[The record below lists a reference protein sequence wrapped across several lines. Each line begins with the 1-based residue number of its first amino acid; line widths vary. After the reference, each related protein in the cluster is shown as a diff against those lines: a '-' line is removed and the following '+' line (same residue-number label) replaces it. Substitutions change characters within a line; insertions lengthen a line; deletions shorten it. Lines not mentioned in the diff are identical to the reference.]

1 MLDALMSAGF
11 FEETDGS
18 GRPLRPEPSTELP
31 SHTTMDIDEDGDA
44 VLARFTY
51 VDEETCIGCRNC
63 AYVARNVFFM
73 VDESCSPALGKA
85 RVFSQG
91 GDDPELIAEAIE
103 TCPVDCIHY
112 VSREDLVILEM
123 ERIER
128 ENSLDFNSYGSFKL
142 GFTGQTNAVPETKAK
157 HYGSLS
163 MGSRCNN
170 CPSRGCKDCPMFG
183 VGNNPTYT
191 ARMEARR
198 LKKEASGAA
207 QAKRQ
212 EDERSELIGAM
223 YMDAE
228 IEGEMEAEGA
238 AEAEAEGA
246 PEVDD
251 MIGALFGAGY
261 SFGEPGFDDDD
272 DEKPVEEGN
281 GQKESANGE

>member
-1 MLDALMSAGF
+1 
-11 FEETDGS
+11 
-18 GRPLRPEPSTELP
+18 
-31 SHTTMDIDEDGDA
+31 
-44 VLARFTY
+44 
-51 VDEETCIGCRNC
+51 
-63 AYVARNVFFM
+63 
-73 VDESCSPALGKA
+73 
-85 RVFSQG
+85 
-91 GDDPELIAEAIE
+91 
-103 TCPVDCIHY
+103 
-112 VSREDLVILEM
+112 
-123 ERIER
+123 
-128 ENSLDFNSYGSFKL
+128 
-142 GFTGQTNAVPETKAK
+142 
-157 HYGSLS
+157 
-163 MGSRCNN
+163 
-170 CPSRGCKDCPMFG
+170 MFG